1 MRPKNDAKRNDPF
14 ASFFYIFVRKSIL
27 RLMKRVSF
35 ALLCAFAAATVAV
48 NGQPYKN
55 SSLPAQERAADLVSR
70 LTLEQKVSLM
80 QNGSPAIPEFG
91 IKAYD
96 WWNEAL
102 HGVGRA
108 GLATVFP
115 QAIGMAAS
123 FDDALLYDVFT
134 AVSDEARAKSAQYS
148 ANGGLRRYQ
157 GLTFW
162 TPNINIFRD
171 PRWGRGQET
180 YGEDPYLTSRM
191 GVSVVNGL
199 QGPADAKYDKLHACA
214 KHFAVHSGPEWNRHV
229 FNAENIAARDLRETY
244 LPAFKAL
251 VQEADVK
258 EVMCAYN
265 RYEDEPCCGSDRLL
279 QQILRNEWGYKGIV
293 VSDCWAINDFF
304 TEGHHNTE
312 PDAKH
317 ATSKAVLTGTDLEC
331 GSSYAQLVQ
340 AVKDGLIK
348 ESDIDVA
355 ITRLMTARFELG
367 EMDDPSQVEWNK
379 IPYSVVDSKEH
390 RALALRM
397 AQESMV
403 LLKNNGILPLNA
415 SKKVVV
421 MGPNANDSV
430 MQWGNYN
437 GTPSRTVTLLEA
449 IQNTGADV
457 KYLRGCDYAS
467 NSLALISLFSQC
479 KASDLQ
485 GFDAKYWNNA
495 RAEGEP
501 DVLRHNT
508 TPLRFSTGGA
518 TVFAPNVNLE
528 NFAAV
533 YTSVFHAE
541 KDGPVAFYM
550 QNQGQASVSVN
561 GRRVATGRNSDEA
574 RKVYTLDAKAGQD
587 YEITINY
594 SCRSGLAALSFD
606 LGYEEE
612 VSVDKT
618 IAECADA
625 DVIIFAGG
633 ISPSLEG
640 EEMPV
645 SIEGFRGGDRTKI
658 ELPTAQT
665 ELVKALKA
673 AGKKVVFVNFSG
685 SAMGLTEVE
694 PACDAILQ
702 AWYPGEEGGNAIK
715 SVLYGEYNPAGRLP
729 VTFYASTDQLPDFED
744 YSMKG
749 RTYRYMTEK
758 PLYPF
763 GYGLSYSTFKYGK
776 AKVKKVGD
784 KVYVTI
790 KVKNTS
796 KRYGDEV
803 VQLYV
808 SRPDDKEGP
817 SHALRAFR
825 RVLIPA
831 KSTAVVE
838 FELTPESFEWFDP
851 NINLMSPMSGKF
863 EILYGPSSDKN
874 SLKKFTVER

>member
-1 MRPKNDAKRNDPF
+1 
-14 ASFFYIFVRKSIL
+14 
-27 RLMKRVSF
+27 MKRIF
-35 ALLCAFAAATVAV
+35 TALVCAFTGVICYA
-48 NGQPYKN
+48 QPYKN
-55 SSLPAQERAADLVSR
+55 ADLPAADRAADLVSR
-70 LTLEQKVSLM
+70 LTLEQKVALM

-108 GLATVFP
+108 GIATVFP

-123 FDDALLYDVFT
+123 FDDALLLDVFT

-148 ANGGLRRYQ
+148 ENGGLRRYQ

-162 TPNINIFRD
+162 TPNVNIFRD

-180 YGEDPYLTSRM
+180 YGEDPFLTSRM

-199 QGPADAKYDKLHACA
+199 QGPAGSKYDKLHACA
-214 KHFAVHSGPEWNRHV
+214 KHFAVHSGPEWNRHE
-229 FNAENIAARDLRETY
+229 FNAENIAPRDLRETY

-265 RYEDEPCCGSDRLL
+265 RYEDEPCCGSNRLL

-304 TEGHHNTE
+304 TQGHHNTE

-317 ATSKAVLTGTDLEC
+317 ATAKAVLTGTDLEC

-340 AVKDGLIK
+340 AVNDGLIK
-348 ESDIDVA
+348 ESDIDVS

-367 EMDDPSQVEWNK
+367 EMDDPGQVEWSK

-390 RALALRM
+390 RALALKM

-403 LLKNNGILPLNA
+403 LLKNNGILPLNTIN
-415 SKKVVV
+415 KVVV

-449 IQNTGADV
+449 VKATGAKV
-457 KYLRGCDYAS
+457 EYMRGCDYAS
-467 NSLALISLFSQC
+467 NSLALISLFSQTS
-479 KASDLQ
+479 ASGQQ
-485 GFDAKYWNNA
+485 GFDAQYWNNA

-501 DVLRHNT
+501 DVLRHNA

-528 NFAAV
+528 NFAAR
-533 YTSVFHAE
+533 YTSTFHANE
-541 KDGPVAFYM
+541 DGQVAFYM
-550 QNQGQASVSVN
+550 QNQGQASISVN
-561 GRRVATGRNSDEA
+561 GRRVATGRNSTES

-587 YEITINY
+587 YEIVINY
-594 SCRSGLAALSFD
+594 SCRSGLASLSFD

-618 IAECADA
+618 VAACADA
-625 DVIIFAGG
+625 DVVIFAGG

-645 SIEGFRGGDRTKI
+645 SIDGFRGGDRTKI
-658 ELPTAQT
+658 ELPAAQT

-685 SAMGLTEVE
+685 SAMGLTDVE

-702 AWYPGEEGGNAIK
+702 AWYPGEEGGNAVA
-715 SVLYGEYNPAGRLP
+715 SVLYGTYNPGGRLP

-776 AKVKKVGD
+776 AKIRKDGD
-784 KVYVTI
+784 KVYVTVN
-790 KVKNTS
+790 VKNTS
-796 KRYGDEV
+796 KVDGDEV
-803 VQLYV
+803 VQLYLR
-808 SRPDDKEGP
+808 RPGDTEGP
-817 SHALRAFR
+817 SHALRGFK
-825 RVLIPA
+825 RVSIPA
-831 KSTAVVE
+831 GNSVDVE
-838 FELTPESFEWFDP
+838 FELTSESFEWFDTNHNVMATMP
-851 NINLMSPMSGKF
+851 GKY
-863 EILYGPSSDKN
+863 EILYGPSSDLTVLK
-874 SLKKFTVER
+874 SLKYEIK

>member
-1 MRPKNDAKRNDPF
+1 
-14 ASFFYIFVRKSIL
+14 
-27 RLMKRVSF
+27 MKRIF
-35 ALLCAFAAATVAV
+35 TALLCAFTGVICIA
-48 NGQPYKN
+48 QPYKN
-55 SSLPAQERAADLVSR
+55 ASLPAQERAADLVSR
-70 LTLEQKVSLM
+70 LTLEQKIALM

-123 FDDALLYDVFT
+123 YDDALLLDVFT

-148 ANGGLRRYQ
+148 ENGGLRRYQ

-162 TPNINIFRD
+162 TPNVNIFRD

-180 YGEDPYLTSRM
+180 YGEDPFLTSRM

-199 QGPADAKYDKLHACA
+199 QGPADSKYDKLHACA
-214 KHFAVHSGPEWNRHV
+214 KHFAVHSGPEWNRHE

-251 VQEADVK
+251 VQEAGVK

-265 RYEDEPCCGSDRLL
+265 RYEDEPCCGSNRLL
-279 QQILRNEWGYKGIV
+279 QQILRNEWDYQGIV

-304 TEGHHNTE
+304 TQGHHNTE
-312 PDAKH
+312 PDAVH

-331 GSSYAQLVQ
+331 GSSYANLAQ
-340 AVKDGLIK
+340 AVRDGLIK
-348 ESDIDVA
+348 ESDIDVS

-367 EMDDPSQVEWNK
+367 EMDAPELVEWNK
-379 IPYSVVDSKEH
+379 IPFSVVDSKEH
-390 RALALRM
+390 RALALKM

-403 LLKNNGILPLNA
+403 LLKNNGLLPLSNT
-415 SKKVVV
+415 KKVVV

-449 IQNTGADV
+449 VKATGADV
-457 KYLRGCDYAS
+457 QYMRGCDYAS
-467 NSLALISLFSQC
+467 NSLALISLFSQTS
-479 KASDLQ
+479 ASGQQ
-485 GFDAKYWNNA
+485 GFDAQYWNNS

-501 DVLRHNT
+501 DVLRHNA

-528 NFAAV
+528 NFAAR
-533 YTSVFHAE
+533 YTSTFHANE
-541 KDGPVAFYM
+541 DGQVAFYL
-550 QNQGQASVSVN
+550 QNQGQASISVN
-561 GRRVATGRNSDEA
+561 GRRVASGRNSTEA

-587 YEITINY
+587 YEIVINY
-594 SCRSGLAALSFD
+594 SCRSGLASLSFD

-612 VSVDKT
+612 VSVEKT
-618 IAECADA
+618 VSACADA

-645 SIEGFRGGDRTKI
+645 SIDGFRGGDRTKI
-658 ELPTAQT
+658 ELPAAQT

-702 AWYPGEEGGNAIK
+702 AWYPGEEGGNAIA
-715 SVLYGEYNPAGRLP
+715 SVLYGTYNPGGRLP
-729 VTFYASTDQLPDFED
+729 VTFYRSTDQLPDFED

-776 AKVKKVGD
+776 AKLSKKGD
-784 KVYVTI
+784 KVYVSV

-796 KRYGDEV
+796 NRDGEEV

-808 SRPDDKEGP
+808 RRPGDTEGP
-817 SHALRAFR
+817 SHALRAFKR
-825 RVLIPA
+825 TSIPA
-831 KSTAVVE
+831 GKTVTVQ
-838 FELTPESFEWFDP
+838 FELTPESFEWFDTNHNVMATMP
-851 NINLMSPMSGKF
+851 GQY
-863 EILYGPSSDKN
+863 EILYGPSSDMN
-874 SLKKFTVER
+874 DLKKLKYQIN

>member
-1 MRPKNDAKRNDPF
+1 
-14 ASFFYIFVRKSIL
+14 
-27 RLMKRVSF
+27 MKRITTALICAITGVICF
-35 ALLCAFAAATVAV
+35 A
-48 NGQPYKN
+48 QPYKN
-55 SSLPAQERAADLVSR
+55 ADLPASQRAADLVSR
-70 LTLEQKVSLM
+70 LSLEQKVALM

-91 IKAYD
+91 IKSYD

-123 FDDALLYDVFT
+123 FDDALLLDVFT
-134 AVSDEARAKSAQYS
+134 AVSDEARAKSTQYS
-148 ANGGLRRYQ
+148 AGGGLRRYQ

-199 QGPADAKYDKLHACA
+199 QGPAGSKYDKLHACA
-214 KHFAVHSGPEWNRHV
+214 KHFAVHSGPEWNRHE
-229 FNAENIAARDLRETY
+229 FNAENIDARDLRETY

-251 VQEADVK
+251 VQEAGVK

-265 RYEDEPCCGSDRLL
+265 RYEDDPCCGSDRLL
-279 QQILRNEWGYKGIV
+279 QQILRNEWGYNGIV

-304 TEGHHNTE
+304 TQGHHNTE

-348 ESDIDVA
+348 ESDIDVS

-367 EMDDPSQVEWNK
+367 EMDDPSLVEWTR

-390 RALALRM
+390 RALALKM

-403 LLKNNGILPLNA
+403 LLKNNGLLPLNT
-415 SKKVVV
+415 SRKVVV

-437 GTPSRTVTLLEA
+437 GTPSHTVTLLAGIEA
-449 IQNTGADV
+449 TGAKV
-457 KYLRGCDYAS
+457 EYMPGCDYAS
-467 NSLALISLFSQC
+467 NSLALVSLFSQC

-533 YTSVFHAE
+533 YTSTFHANE
-541 KDGPVAFYM
+541 DGQVAFYM
-550 QNQGQASVSVN
+550 QSQGQASVSVD
-561 GRRVATGRNSDEA
+561 GRRVAVGRNSDEA

-612 VSVDKT
+612 VSIDKT
-618 IAECADA
+618 VAACADA

-645 SIEGFRGGDRTKI
+645 SIDGFRGGDRTKI
-658 ELPTAQT
+658 ELPAAQT

-673 AGKKVVFVNFSG
+673 AGKKTVFVNFSG
-685 SAMGLTEVE
+685 SAMGLTDVE

-702 AWYPGEEGGNAIK
+702 AWYPGEEGGNAIA
-715 SVLYGEYNPAGRLP
+715 SVLYGTYNPGGRLP
-729 VTFYASTDQLPDFED
+729 VTFYRSTDQLPDFED

-763 GYGLSYSTFKYGK
+763 GHGLSYSTFKYGK
-776 AKVKKVGD
+776 AKIRKAGD
-784 KVYVTI
+784 KVYVTV

-796 KRYGDEV
+796 KLDGQEV

-808 SRPDDKEGP
+808 RRPGDTEGP
-817 SHALRAFR
+817 SHALRAFK
-825 RVLIPA
+825 RVSIPKG
-831 KSTAVVE
+831 KSVKVE
-838 FELTPESFEWFDP
+838 FELTPESFEWFDTNHNVMATMP
-851 NINLMSPMSGKF
+851 GKY
-863 EILYGPSSDKN
+863 EILYGPSSDL
-874 SLKKFTVER
+874 SVLKKLNYQIN

>member
-1 MRPKNDAKRNDPF
+1 
-14 ASFFYIFVRKSIL
+14 
-27 RLMKRVSF
+27 MKRIF
-35 ALLCAFAAATVAV
+35 TALVCAFTGVICYA
-48 NGQPYKN
+48 QPYKN
-55 SSLPAQERAADLVSR
+55 ADLPAADRAADLVSR
-70 LTLEQKVSLM
+70 LTLEQKVALM

-108 GLATVFP
+108 GIATVFP

-123 FDDALLYDVFT
+123 FDDALLLDVFT

-148 ANGGLRRYQ
+148 ENGGLRRYQ

-162 TPNINIFRD
+162 TPNVNIFRD

-180 YGEDPYLTSRM
+180 YGEDPFLTSRM

-199 QGPADAKYDKLHACA
+199 QGPAGSKYDKLHACA
-214 KHFAVHSGPEWNRHV
+214 KHFAVHSGPEWNRHE
-229 FNAENIAARDLRETY
+229 FNAENIAPRDLRETY

-265 RYEDEPCCGSDRLL
+265 RYEDEPCCGSNRLL

-304 TEGHHNTE
+304 TQGHHNTE

-317 ATSKAVLTGTDLEC
+317 ATAKAVLTGTDLEC

-340 AVKDGLIK
+340 AVNDGLIK
-348 ESDIDVA
+348 ESDIDVS

-367 EMDDPSQVEWNK
+367 EMDNPSQVEWSK

-390 RALALRM
+390 RALALKM

-403 LLKNNGILPLNA
+403 LLKNNGILPLNTIN
-415 SKKVVV
+415 KVVV

-449 IQNTGADV
+449 VKATGAKV
-457 KYLRGCDYAS
+457 EYMRGCDYAS
-467 NSLALISLFSQC
+467 NSLALISLFSQTS
-479 KASDLQ
+479 ASGQQ
-485 GFDAKYWNNA
+485 GFDAQYWNNA

-501 DVLRHNT
+501 DVLRHNA

-528 NFAAV
+528 NFAAR
-533 YTSVFHAE
+533 YTSTFHANE
-541 KDGPVAFYM
+541 DGQVAFYM
-550 QNQGQASVSVN
+550 QNQGQASISVN
-561 GRRVATGRNSDEA
+561 GRRVATGRNSTES

-587 YEITINY
+587 YEIVINY
-594 SCRSGLAALSFD
+594 SCRSGLASLSFD

-618 IAECADA
+618 VAACADA
-625 DVIIFAGG
+625 DVVIFAGG

-645 SIEGFRGGDRTKI
+645 SIDGFRGGDRTKI
-658 ELPTAQT
+658 ELPAAQT

-685 SAMGLTEVE
+685 SAMGLTDVE

-702 AWYPGEEGGNAIK
+702 AWYPGEEGGNAVA
-715 SVLYGEYNPAGRLP
+715 SVLYGTYNPGGRLP

-776 AKVKKVGD
+776 AKIRKDGD
-784 KVYVTI
+784 NVYVTVN
-790 KVKNTS
+790 VKNTS
-796 KRYGDEV
+796 KVDGDEV
-803 VQLYV
+803 VQLYLR
-808 SRPDDKEGP
+808 RPGDTEGP
-817 SHALRAFR
+817 SHALRGFK
-825 RVLIPA
+825 RVSIPA
-831 KSTAVVE
+831 GNSVDVE
-838 FELTPESFEWFDP
+838 FELTSESFEWFDTNHNVMATMP
-851 NINLMSPMSGKF
+851 GKF
-863 EILYGPSSDKN
+863 EILYGPSSDLTVLK
-874 SLKKFTVER
+874 SLKYEIK

>member
-1 MRPKNDAKRNDPF
+1 
-14 ASFFYIFVRKSIL
+14 
-27 RLMKRVSF
+27 MKRVSF

-808 SRPDDKEGP
+808 SQPDDKEGP

>member
-1 MRPKNDAKRNDPF
+1 
-14 ASFFYIFVRKSIL
+14 
-27 RLMKRVSF
+27 MKRLLTALMCAITGVICF
-35 ALLCAFAAATVAV
+35 A
-48 NGQPYKN
+48 QPYKN
-55 SSLPAQERAADLVSR
+55 ANLPANQRAADLVSR
-70 LTLEQKVSLM
+70 LSLEQKVALM

-123 FDDALLYDVFT
+123 FDDALLLDVFT

-148 ANGGLRRYQ
+148 TGGGLRRYQ

-199 QGPADAKYDKLHACA
+199 QGPADSKYDKLHACA
-214 KHFAVHSGPEWNRHV
+214 KHFAVHSGPEWNRHE
-229 FNAENIAARDLRETY
+229 FNAESIAARDLRETY

-251 VQEADVK
+251 VQEAGVK

-265 RYEDEPCCGSDRLL
+265 RYEDDPCCGSDRLL

-304 TEGHHNTE
+304 TQGHHNTE

-317 ATSKAVLTGTDLEC
+317 ATAKAVLTGTDLEC
-331 GSSYAQLVQ
+331 GSSYAQLIQ

-348 ESDIDVA
+348 ESDIDVS

-367 EMDDPSQVEWNK
+367 EMDDPSLVEWSK

-390 RALALRM
+390 RALALKM

-403 LLKNNGILPLNA
+403 LLKNNGLLPLNTA
-415 SKKVVV
+415 GKVVV

-437 GTPSRTVTLLEA
+437 GTPSRTITLLEA
-449 IQNTGADV
+449 VKATGAEV
-457 KYLRGCDYAS
+457 EYMRGCDYAS

-533 YTSVFHAE
+533 YTSTFHAE

-550 QNQGQASVSVN
+550 QSQGQATVSVD
-561 GRRVATGRNSDEA
+561 GRRVATGRNGNEP
-574 RKVYTLDAKAGQD
+574 RKVYTLNAKAGQD

-612 VSVDKT
+612 VSVEKT
-618 IAECADA
+618 VAACADA

-645 SIEGFRGGDRTKI
+645 SIDGFRGGDRTKI
-658 ELPTAQT
+658 ELPAAQT

-673 AGKKVVFVNFSG
+673 AGKKIVFVNFSG
-685 SAMGLTEVE
+685 SAMGLTDVE

-702 AWYPGEEGGNAIK
+702 AWYPGEEGGNAIA
-715 SVLYGEYNPAGRLP
+715 SVLYGTYNPGGRLP
-729 VTFYASTDQLPDFED
+729 VTFYRSTDQLPDFED

-776 AKVKKVGD
+776 AKIRKASD
-784 KVYVTI
+784 KVYVTV

-796 KRYGDEV
+796 KLDGQEV

-808 SRPDDKEGP
+808 RRPGDTEGP
-817 SHALRAFR
+817 SHALRAFK
-825 RVLIPA
+825 RVSIPKG
-831 KSTAVVE
+831 KSVKVE
-838 FELTPESFEWFDP
+838 FELTPESFEWFDTNHNVMATMP
-851 NINLMSPMSGKF
+851 GKY
-863 EILYGPSSDKN
+863 EILYGPSSDL
-874 SLKKFTVER
+874 SVLKKLNYQIN

>member
-1 MRPKNDAKRNDPF
+1 
-14 ASFFYIFVRKSIL
+14 
-27 RLMKRVSF
+27 MKRIF
-35 ALLCAFAAATVAV
+35 TALVCAFTGAV
-48 NGQPYKN
+48 CYAQPYKN
-55 SSLPAQERAADLVSR
+55 ADLPAADRAADLVSR
-70 LTLEQKVSLM
+70 LTLEQKVALM

-108 GLATVFP
+108 GIATVFP

-123 FDDALLYDVFT
+123 FDDALLLDVFT

-148 ANGGLRRYQ
+148 ENGGLRRYQ

-162 TPNINIFRD
+162 TPNVNIFRD

-199 QGPADAKYDKLHACA
+199 QGPADSKYDKLHACA
-214 KHFAVHSGPEWNRHV
+214 KHFAVHSGPEWNRHE
-229 FNAENIAARDLRETY
+229 FNAENIAPRDLRETY

-265 RYEDEPCCGSDRLL
+265 RYEDEPCCGSNRLL

-304 TEGHHNTE
+304 TQGHHNTE

-317 ATSKAVLTGTDLEC
+317 ATAKAVLTGTDLEC

-348 ESDIDVA
+348 ESDIDVS

-367 EMDDPSQVEWNK
+367 EMDDPSQVEWSK

-390 RALALRM
+390 RALALKM

-403 LLKNNGILPLNA
+403 LLKNNGILPLNTIN
-415 SKKVVV
+415 KVVV

-449 IQNTGADV
+449 VKATGAKV
-457 KYLRGCDYAS
+457 EYMRGCDYAS
-467 NSLALISLFSQC
+467 NSLALISLFSQTS
-479 KASDLQ
+479 ASGQQ
-485 GFDAKYWNNA
+485 GFDAQYWNNA
-495 RAEGEP
+495 RADGEP
-501 DVLRHNT
+501 DVLRHNA

-528 NFAAV
+528 NFAAR
-533 YTSVFHAE
+533 YTSTFHANE
-541 KDGPVAFYM
+541 DGQVAFYM
-550 QNQGQASVSVN
+550 QNQGQASISVN
-561 GRRVATGRNSDEA
+561 GRRVATGRNSTES

-587 YEITINY
+587 YEIVINY
-594 SCRSGLAALSFD
+594 SCRSGLASLSFD

-618 IAECADA
+618 VAACADA
-625 DVIIFAGG
+625 DVVIFAGG

-645 SIEGFRGGDRTKI
+645 SIDGFRGGDRTKI
-658 ELPTAQT
+658 ELPAAQT

-685 SAMGLTEVE
+685 SAMGLTDVE

-702 AWYPGEEGGNAIK
+702 AWYPGEEGGNAVA
-715 SVLYGEYNPAGRLP
+715 SVLYGTYNPGGRLP

-776 AKVKKVGD
+776 AKIRKDGD
-784 KVYVTI
+784 KVYVTVN
-790 KVKNTS
+790 VKNTS
-796 KRYGDEV
+796 KVDGDEV
-803 VQLYV
+803 VQLYLR
-808 SRPDDKEGP
+808 RPGDTEGP
-817 SHALRAFR
+817 SHALRGFK
-825 RVLIPA
+825 RVSIPA
-831 KSTAVVE
+831 GNSVDVE
-838 FELTPESFEWFDP
+838 FELTSESFEWFDTNHNVMATMP
-851 NINLMSPMSGKF
+851 GKY
-863 EILYGPSSDKN
+863 EILYGPSSDLTVLK
-874 SLKKFTVER
+874 SLKYEIK

>member
-1 MRPKNDAKRNDPF
+1 
-14 ASFFYIFVRKSIL
+14 
-27 RLMKRVSF
+27 MKRIF
-35 ALLCAFAAATVAV
+35 TALFCAFTGVICFA
-48 NGQPYKN
+48 QPYKN
-55 SSLPAQERAADLVSR
+55 ANLPAAQRAADLVSR
-70 LTLEQKVSLM
+70 LTLEQKVALM

-123 FDDALLYDVFT
+123 FDDALLLDVFT

-199 QGPADAKYDKLHACA
+199 QGPAGSKYDKLHACA

-229 FNAENIAARDLRETY
+229 FNAENIDARDLRETY

-251 VQEADVK
+251 VQEAGVK

-265 RYEDEPCCGSDRLL
+265 RYEDDPCCGSDRLL

-304 TEGHHNTE
+304 TQGHHNTE

-348 ESDIDVA
+348 ESDIDVS

-367 EMDDPSQVEWNK
+367 EMDDPSLVEWSK

-390 RALALRM
+390 RALALKM

-403 LLKNNGILPLNA
+403 LLKNKGVLPLNPG
-415 SKKVVV
+415 KKVVV

-437 GTPSRTVTLLEA
+437 GTPSRTITLLEA
-449 IQNTGADV
+449 IKATGAEV
-457 KYLRGCDYAS
+457 EYMRGCDYAS

-528 NFAAV
+528 DFAAV
-533 YTSVFHAE
+533 YTSTFHAE
-541 KDGPVAFYM
+541 KDGQVAFYM
-550 QNQGQASVSVN
+550 QSQGQASVSVN
-561 GRRVATGRNSDEA
+561 GRRVAMGRNGNEA

-594 SCRSGLAALSFD
+594 SCRSGLASLSFD

-618 IAECADA
+618 VAACDDA

-645 SIEGFRGGDRTKI
+645 SIDGFRGGDRTKI
-658 ELPTAQT
+658 ELPAAQT

-685 SAMGLTEVE
+685 SAMGLADVE

-702 AWYPGEEGGNAIK
+702 AWYPGEEGGNAIT
-715 SVLYGEYNPAGRLP
+715 SVLYGTYNPGGRLP

-763 GYGLSYSTFKYGK
+763 GYGLSYSKFKYRK
-776 AKVKKVGD
+776 AKIRKEGD
-784 KVYVTI
+784 KVYVSV
-790 KVKNTS
+790 KVKNKS
-796 KRYGDEV
+796 KLDGDEV

-808 SRPDDKEGP
+808 RRPGDTEGP
-817 SHALRAFR
+817 SHALRAFK
-825 RVLIPA
+825 RVSIP
-831 KSTAVVE
+831 KRKTVTVE
-838 FELTPESFEWFDP
+838 FELTPESFEWFDT
-851 NINLMSPMSGKF
+851 NLNLMRPMTEGY
-863 EILYGPSSDKN
+863 EILYGPSSDLA
-874 SLKKFTVER
+874 SLKKAK

>member
-1 MRPKNDAKRNDPF
+1 
-14 ASFFYIFVRKSIL
+14 
-27 RLMKRVSF
+27 MKRITLS
-35 ALLCAFAAATVAV
+35 LLGAFAAFSAFA
-48 NGQPYKN
+48 QPYKN
-55 SSLPAQERAADLVSR
+55 PELPAQERAADLVSR
-70 LTLEQKVSLM
+70 LTLQQKVSLM
-80 QNGSPAIPEFG
+80 QNGSPAIPEYG

-123 FDDALLYDVFT
+123 FDDALLLDVFT
-134 AVSDEARAKSAQYS
+134 AVSDEARAKSAEFGE
-148 ANGGLRRYQ
+148 NGGLRRYQ

-162 TPNINIFRD
+162 TPNVNIFRD

-180 YGEDPYLTSRM
+180 YGEDPFLTSRM

-199 QGPADAKYDKLHACA
+199 QGPSDAKYDKLHACA
-214 KHFAVHSGPEWNRHV
+214 KHFAVHSGPEWNRHE
-229 FNAENIAARDLRETY
+229 FNAENIDARDLRETY

-265 RYEDEPCCGSDRLL
+265 RYEDEPCCGSNRLL
-279 QQILRNEWGYKGIV
+279 QQILRDEWGYKGIV

-331 GSSYAQLVQ
+331 GSSYANLPQ
-340 AVKDGLIK
+340 AVADGLIK
-348 ESDIDVA
+348 ESDIDHSL
-355 ITRLMTARFELG
+355 TRLMTARFELG
-367 EMDDPSQVEWNK
+367 EMDDPELVEWNN

-390 RALALRM
+390 RTLALKM

-403 LLKNNGILPLNA
+403 LLKNNGLLPLN
-415 SKKVVV
+415 SSMKVVV

-449 IQNTGADV
+449 VKATGAEV
-457 KYLRGCDYAS
+457 EYMRGCDYAS
-467 NSLALISLFSQC
+467 NSLSLISLFSQC
-479 KASDLQ
+479 SASGQQ
-485 GFDAKYWNNA
+485 GFDAQYWNNS
-495 RAEGEP
+495 RAEGDP
-501 DVLRHNT
+501 DVLRHNS

-528 NFAAV
+528 DFAAV
-533 YTSVFHAE
+533 YTSVFHANE
-541 KDGPVAFYM
+541 DGQVAFYM
-550 QNQGQASVSVN
+550 QNQGQASISVD
-561 GRRVATGRNSDEA
+561 GRRVAMGRNGTEA

-594 SCRSGLAALSFD
+594 SCRRGEASLSFD

-618 IAECADA
+618 VAAARDA
-625 DVIIFAGG
+625 DVVIFAGG

-645 SIEGFRGGDRTKI
+645 SIEGFRGGDRTRI
-658 ELPTAQT
+658 ELPTAQAD
-665 ELVKALKA
+665 LVKALKA
-673 AGKKVVFVNFSG
+673 AGKRVVFVNYSG
-685 SAMGLTEVE
+685 SAMGLADVE

-702 AWYPGEEGGNAIK
+702 AWYPGEEGGNAVA
-715 SVLYGEYNPAGRLP
+715 SVLYGTYNPAGRLP
-729 VTFYASTDQLPDFED
+729 VTFYRSTDQLPDFED

-776 AKVKKVGD
+776 AKVKKVAD
-784 KVYVTI
+784 KYIVSVS
-790 KVKNTS
+790 VKNTG
-796 KRYGDEV
+796 RMDGDEV
-803 VQLYV
+803 VQLYIR
-808 SRPDDKEGP
+808 RPGDTEGP
-817 SHALRAFR
+817 RQALRGFK
-825 RVLIPA
+825 RVSVPA
-831 KSTAVVE
+831 GKSVTVE
-838 FELTPESFEWFDP
+838 FELTQESFEWFDT
-851 NINLMSPMSGKF
+851 NVNDMNVLSGKYEILVGGSSDTENLMCLKV
-863 EILYGPSSDKN
+863 EI
-874 SLKKFTVER
+874 

>member
-1 MRPKNDAKRNDPF
+1 
-14 ASFFYIFVRKSIL
+14 
-27 RLMKRVSF
+27 MKRIF
-35 ALLCAFAAATVAV
+35 TALLCAFTGVVCNA
-48 NGQPYKN
+48 QPYKN
-55 SSLPAQERAADLVSR
+55 ASLPAQERAADLVRR
-70 LTLEQKVSLM
+70 LTLEQKVALM

-108 GLATVFP
+108 GIATVFP

-123 FDDALLYDVFT
+123 FDDALLLDVFT

-148 ANGGLRRYQ
+148 ENGGLRRYQ

-162 TPNINIFRD
+162 TPNVNIFRD

-199 QGPADAKYDKLHACA
+199 QGPADSKYDKLHACA
-214 KHFAVHSGPEWNRHV
+214 KHFAVHSGPEWNRHE
-229 FNAENIAARDLRETY
+229 FNAENIAPRDLRETY

-265 RYEDEPCCGSDRLL
+265 RYEDEPCCGSNRLL

-304 TEGHHNTE
+304 TQGHHNTE

-317 ATSKAVLTGTDLEC
+317 ATAKAVLTGTDLEC

-348 ESDIDVA
+348 ESDIDVS

-367 EMDDPSQVEWNK
+367 EMDDPGLVEWSK

-390 RALALRM
+390 RALALKM

-403 LLKNNGILPLNA
+403 LLKNNGILPLSS

-449 IQNTGADV
+449 VKATGAKV
-457 KYLRGCDYAS
+457 EYMRGCDYAS
-467 NSLALISLFSQC
+467 NSLALISLFSQTS
-479 KASDLQ
+479 ASGQQ
-485 GFDAKYWNNA
+485 GFDAQYWNNA

-501 DVLRHNT
+501 DVLRHNA

-528 NFAAV
+528 NFAAR
-533 YTSVFHAE
+533 YTSTFHAN
-541 KDGPVAFYM
+541 KDGQVAFYM
-550 QNQGQASVSVN
+550 QNQGQASISVD
-561 GRRVATGRNSDEA
+561 GRRVATGRNSTES

-587 YEITINY
+587 YEIVINY
-594 SCRSGLAALSFD
+594 SCRSGLASLSFD

-618 IAECADA
+618 VAACADA
-625 DVIIFAGG
+625 DVVIFAGG

-645 SIEGFRGGDRTKI
+645 SIDGFRGGDRTKI
-658 ELPTAQT
+658 ELPAAQT

-685 SAMGLTEVE
+685 SAMGLTDVE
-694 PACDAILQ
+694 PSCDAILQ
-702 AWYPGEEGGNAIK
+702 AWYPGEEGGNAVA
-715 SVLYGEYNPAGRLP
+715 SVLYGTYNPGGRLP

-749 RTYRYMTEK
+749 RTYRYMTDK

-763 GYGLSYSTFKYGK
+763 GYGLSYSSFKYGK
-776 AKVKKVGD
+776 AKLRKDGD
-784 KVYVTI
+784 NVYVTV
-790 KVKNTS
+790 KVTNTS
-796 KRYGDEV
+796 KLDGDEV
-803 VQLYV
+803 VQLYLR
-808 SRPDDKEGP
+808 RPGDTEGP
-817 SHALRAFR
+817 SHALRGFK
-825 RVLIPA
+825 RVSIPA
-831 KSTAVVE
+831 GNSVDVE
-838 FELTPESFEWFDP
+838 FELTPESFEWFDTGHNVMATMP
-851 NINLMSPMSGKF
+851 GKY
-863 EILYGPSSDKN
+863 EILYGPSSDLTVLK
-874 SLKKFTVER
+874 SLKYEIK

>member
-1 MRPKNDAKRNDPF
+1 
-14 ASFFYIFVRKSIL
+14 
-27 RLMKRVSF
+27 MKRIIS
-35 ALLCAFAAATVAV
+35 ALLCAFTGVICYA
-48 NGQPYKN
+48 QPYKN
-55 SSLPAQERAADLVSR
+55 ADLPAADRAADLVSR
-70 LTLEQKVSLM
+70 LTLEQKVALM

-108 GLATVFP
+108 GIATVFP
-115 QAIGMAAS
+115 QAIGMASS
-123 FDDALLYDVFT
+123 FDDALLLDVFT

-148 ANGGLRRYQ
+148 ENGGLRRYQ

-162 TPNINIFRD
+162 TPNVNIFRD

-199 QGPADAKYDKLHACA
+199 QGPADSKYDKLHACA
-214 KHFAVHSGPEWNRHV
+214 KHFAVHSGPEWNRHE
-229 FNAENIAARDLRETY
+229 FNAENIAPRDLRETY

-265 RYEDEPCCGSDRLL
+265 RYEDEPCCGSNRLL

-304 TEGHHNTE
+304 TQGHHNTE

-317 ATSKAVLTGTDLEC
+317 ATAKAVLTGTDLEC

-348 ESDIDVA
+348 ESDIDVS

-367 EMDDPSQVEWNK
+367 EMDDPGQVEWSK

-390 RALALRM
+390 RALALKM

-403 LLKNNGILPLNA
+403 LLKNNGILPLSS

-449 IQNTGADV
+449 VKATGAKV
-457 KYLRGCDYAS
+457 EYMRGCDYAS
-467 NSLALISLFSQC
+467 NSLALISLFSQTS
-479 KASDLQ
+479 ASGQQ
-485 GFDAKYWNNA
+485 GFDAQYWNNA

-501 DVLRHNT
+501 DVLRHNA

-528 NFAAV
+528 NFAAR
-533 YTSVFHAE
+533 YTSTFHANE
-541 KDGPVAFYM
+541 DGQVAFYL
-550 QNQGQASVSVN
+550 QNQGQASISVD
-561 GRRVATGRNSDEA
+561 GRRVASGRNSTES

-587 YEITINY
+587 YEIVINY
-594 SCRSGLAALSFD
+594 SCRSGLASLSFD

-618 IAECADA
+618 VAACADA
-625 DVIIFAGG
+625 DVVIFAGG

-645 SIEGFRGGDRTKI
+645 SIDGFRGGDRTKI
-658 ELPTAQT
+658 ELPAAQT

-685 SAMGLTEVE
+685 SAMGLTDVE
-694 PACDAILQ
+694 PSCDAILQ
-702 AWYPGEEGGNAIK
+702 AWYPGEEGGNAVA
-715 SVLYGEYNPAGRLP
+715 SVLYGTYNPAGRLP
-729 VTFYASTDQLPDFED
+729 VTFYRSTDQLPDFED

-749 RTYRYMTEK
+749 RTYRYMTDK

-763 GYGLSYSTFKYGK
+763 GYGLSYSSFKYGK
-776 AKVKKVGD
+776 AKLRKDGD
-784 KVYVTI
+784 NVYVTV
-790 KVKNTS
+790 KVTNTS
-796 KRYGDEV
+796 KLDGDEV
-803 VQLYV
+803 VQLYLR
-808 SRPDDKEGP
+808 RPGDTEGP
-817 SHALRAFR
+817 SHALRGFK
-825 RVLIPA
+825 RVSIPA
-831 KSTAVVE
+831 GNSVDVE
-838 FELTPESFEWFDP
+838 FELTPESFEWFDTGHNVMATMP
-851 NINLMSPMSGKF
+851 GKY
-863 EILYGPSSDKN
+863 EILYGPSSDLTVLK
-874 SLKKFTVER
+874 SLKYEIK